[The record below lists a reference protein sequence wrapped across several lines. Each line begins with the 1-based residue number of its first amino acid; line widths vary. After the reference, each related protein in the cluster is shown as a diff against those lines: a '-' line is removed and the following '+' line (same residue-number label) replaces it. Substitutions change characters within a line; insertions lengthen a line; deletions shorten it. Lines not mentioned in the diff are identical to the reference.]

1 MDTGTAAAAESVAPA
16 HADLFPTLHLDNFKP
31 MELCFATLLA
41 LATNRWRQR
50 TGGLVHLRDVLWA
63 LREALK
69 QDPLLADLAPCC
81 GARVDRHDLLVRAQ
95 VSFWAHVLGVPV
107 QEVCQWASV
116 PRLAPLAR
124 ALGLPP
130 VCHPQRIAEWH
141 GQIGAARRQQFY
153 ARAKTVL
160 CHLLAVDRLTEADLE
175 RTVAALAFEPLALE
189 MGRQYGF
196 SYFLNF
202 VFWQGVFA
210 RLAAALA
217 QPLAPNGYAVRE
229 LLAAYFRRFDY
240 QATTPEALA
249 EDLRNDYWAPSRA
262 PVISPVSQTVR
273 NFLAKLDPERV
284 IGVYEA
290 QARRALRPLLRAKG
304 RRTRLTVAVDA
315 TLLRLFGDFAGQ
327 EALFDHVTQ
336 QHIRGYKLYVLV
348 EVSTRQPLAFIL
360 HEPGATRPDGTPKGD
375 ADYLQQLVA
384 HVKTTLGVDQL
395 AYVLFDKG
403 FWSQDLFQH
412 LVDQDEVLVTPGKRC
427 KTVRQAVTAVG
438 WGQWVRAARNQR
450 VADTQVT
457 FENGLTLRLV
467 VWKTLGQQVVRDEH
481 GKPQRDQHGKTRYE
495 PAPIYYSYVTNIS
508 AAELDPAEV
517 VGLYGQRWSVEDF
530 FEQMDNQYFLGRFP
544 ATDLA
549 RVKVHIA
556 LTFLGYTLLTEF
568 QRLVAQWLDQAEY
581 ATMELRRFARLFLRA
596 PVAWL
601 HWLKQR
607 RPGQRWPRWRHRHRD
622 FLGSL
627 AAFGGPAP
635 SPELL

>member
-1 MDTGTAAAAESVAPA
+1 MDTGTTAPA
-16 HADLFPTLHLDNFKP
+16 APVISANADLFPTLHQDNFKP

-41 LATNRWRQR
+41 LATNRRRQR
-50 TGGLVHLRDVLWA
+50 AGGPTRLRDVMWA

-69 QDPLLADLAPCC
+69 RDPILDEIAPCC
-81 GARVDRHDLLVRAQ
+81 GARVDRHDLLARAQ

-107 QEVCQWASV
+107 QEVCQWAST
-116 PRLAPLAR
+116 PRLAPLAS
-124 ALGLPP
+124 ALGLPQ

-141 GQIGAARRQQFY
+141 GQIGAARRQRFY

-160 CHLLAVDRLTEADLE
+160 CQLLAVEGLTEADLDRAVE
-175 RTVAALAFEPLALE
+175 TLAFEPLALE

-217 QPLAPNGYAVRE
+217 QPLAPNGYSVRE
-229 LLAAYFRRFDY
+229 LLAAYFRRFDC
-240 QATTPEALA
+240 QAATPEALA
-249 EDLRNDYWAPSRA
+249 EDLRNDYWPPSSEQ
-262 PVISPVSQTVR
+262 VISPVSQTVR

-284 IGVYEA
+284 IVVQQD
-290 QARRALRPLLRAKG
+290 QARRALRPVLRAKG

-315 TLLRLFGDFAGQ
+315 TLLRLFGAFEDQ

-384 HVKTTLGVDQL
+384 TTKTTLGVDHL

-412 LVDQDEVLVTPGKRC
+412 LVDQDEVLVTPGKRF
-427 KTVRQAVTAVG
+427 KTVRQAVAAVG

-467 VWKTLGQQVVRDEH
+467 VWKTLGRQAVRDAQ
-481 GKPQRDQHGKTRYE
+481 GKPKRGPDGKTRYE
-495 PAPIYYSYVTNIS
+495 PAPIYYSYVTNIP
-508 AAELDPAEV
+508 AAERDPAEV

-549 RVKVHIA
+549 LVKVHIA
-556 LTFLGYTLLTEF
+556 LTFLGYTLLREF
-568 QRLVAQWLDQAEY
+568 QRLVADWLDQAEY
-581 ATMELRRFARLFLRA
+581 VTMELRRFARLFLRA
-596 PVAWL
+596 PVTWL
-601 HWLKQR
+601 RWLKHRQ
-607 RPGQRWPRWRHRHRD
+607 PGQRWPRWRHRHRD

-627 AAFGGPAP
+627 ADFGGPAP